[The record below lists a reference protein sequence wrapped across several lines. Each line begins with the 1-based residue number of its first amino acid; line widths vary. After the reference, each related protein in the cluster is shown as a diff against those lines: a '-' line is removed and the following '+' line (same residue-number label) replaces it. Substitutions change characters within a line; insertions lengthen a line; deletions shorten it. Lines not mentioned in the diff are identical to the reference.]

1 MSILAIIAKSSLLVK
16 FDAAIVK
23 GDIVNPATRKVD
35 MRSVK
40 SLAVK
45 DATVKGSDGKDYP
58 LMAVCVKMLG
68 GNPVT
73 EDLRT
78 SDFAVKAGEVMRE
91 YLMAERPD
99 AGWVNANTANKAN
112 PKAALANLD
121 AVTF

>member
-16 FDAAIVK
+16 FDAAIAD
-23 GDIVNPATRKVD
+23 GSIVNADTGKVD

-45 DATVKGSDGKDYP
+45 AATVKGSDGNHYP

-73 EDLRT
+73 DDLRT
-78 SDFAVKAGEVMRE
+78 SEFAVKAGEVMRD
-91 YLMAERPD
+91 YLMQERPA
-99 AGWVNANTANKAN
+99 AGWVNLNTANRVN

>member
-16 FDAAIVK
+16 FDAAILD
-23 GDIVNPATRKVD
+23 GSIVNDDTGKID

-45 DATVKGSDGKDYP
+45 SATVKGSDGKDYP
-58 LMAVCVKMLG
+58 LMVACVKMLG

-73 EDLRT
+73 DDLRT
-78 SDFAVKAGEVMRE
+78 SKFAVKAGEVMRD
-91 YLMAERPD
+91 YLMQERPN
-99 AGWVNANTANKAN
+99 AGWVNLNTANRAN
-112 PKAALANLD
+112 PKAAYANLD

>member
-1 MSILAIIAKSSLLVK
+1 MVLTAIIAKSSILAK

-23 GDIVNPATRKVD
+23 GDIVNPDTRKVD

-45 DATVKGSDGKDYP
+45 AATVKGSDGKDYP
-58 LMAVCVKMLG
+58 LMAVLVKVSG

-78 SDFAVKAGEVMRE
+78 SDYAVKAGEAIRE

-99 AGWVNANTANKAN
+99 AGWVNANQANKSN
-112 PKAALANLD
+112 PKAALADLD
-121 AVTF
+121 SVTF